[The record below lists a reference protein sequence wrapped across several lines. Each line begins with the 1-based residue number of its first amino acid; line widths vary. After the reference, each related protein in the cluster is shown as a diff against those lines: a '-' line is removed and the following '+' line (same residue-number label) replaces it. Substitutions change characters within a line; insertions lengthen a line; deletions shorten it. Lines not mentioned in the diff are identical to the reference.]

1 MFELTPQNIAIFIG
15 LAVAAFFLWRTST
28 SNARTEYAEDMSK
41 DMSKEQLKALVY
53 SLAKNLKDSK
63 EEDERLKK
71 RIEDLQFADS
81 LQREQT
87 KFLTANV
94 NKTTSV
100 M

>member
-1 MFELTPQNIAIFIG
+1 MFELTPQNLVILAGLVLATFFIWK
-15 LAVAAFFLWRTST
+15 LST
-28 SNARTEYAEDMSK
+28 SDARTEYAE

-63 EEDERLKK
+63 EEDERLRQK
-71 RIEDLQFADS
+71 IEDLQFSDS

-94 NKTTSV
+94 NKTATTV
-100 M
+100 

>member
-1 MFELTPQNIAIFIG
+1 MFELTLRNIAILAG
-15 LAVAAFFLWRTST
+15 LALATFFIWKMST
-28 SNARTEYAEDMSK
+28 SDARTEYAE

-53 SLAKNLKDSK
+53 SLAKNLKNSK
-63 EEDERLKK
+63 EEDERLRKK
-71 RIEDLQFADS
+71 IEDLQFADS

-100 M
+100 L

>member
-1 MFELTPQNIAIFIG
+1 MFELTPKNIVILVG
-15 LAVAAFFLWRTST
+15 LALAAFFLWRMST
-28 SNARTEYAEDMSK
+28 SSTRTEYAEDMSK
-41 DMSKEQLKALVY
+41 EELKALVY

-63 EEDERLKK
+63 EEDERLRKK
-71 RIEDLQFADS
+71 IEDLQFADA

-100 M
+100 L

>member
-1 MFELTPQNIAIFIG
+1 MFELTPQNIAILVG
-15 LAVAAFFLWRTST
+15 LAVAAFFLLRMST
-28 SNARTEYAEDMSK
+28 SSARTEYAE

-53 SLAKNLKDSK
+53 SLAKNLKNSK
-63 EEDERLKK
+63 EEDERLRKK
-71 RIEDLQFADS
+71 IEDLQFADS

-100 M
+100 L

>member
-1 MFELTPQNIAIFIG
+1 MSALTLQNIAILVGII
-15 LAVAAFFLWRTST
+15 AVGFALWKMST
-28 SNARTEYAEDMSK
+28 YKERRENEEDMSK
-41 DMSKEQLKALVY
+41 DQLKALVY

-63 EEDERLKK
+63 TEDELLRQK
-71 RIEDLQFADS
+71 IQDLQFADS

-100 M
+100 V

>member
-1 MFELTPQNIAIFIG
+1 MFELTSQNIAILAG
-15 LAVAAFFLWRTST
+15 LAVAAFYIWKMST
-28 SNARTEYAEDMSK
+28 SSARTEYAE

-63 EEDERLKK
+63 EEDERLRKK
-71 RIEDLQFADS
+71 IEDLQFADS

-100 M
+100 L

>member
-1 MFELTPQNIAIFIG
+1 MFELTPKNIVILVG
-15 LAVAAFFLWRTST
+15 LVLAAFFLWRMST
-28 SNARTEYAEDMSK
+28 SSTRTEYAEDMSK
-41 DMSKEQLKALVY
+41 EELKALVY

-63 EEDERLKK
+63 EEDERLRKK
-71 RIEDLQFADS
+71 IEDLQFADS

-100 M
+100 L

>member
-1 MFELTPQNIAIFIG
+1 MFELTPKNIVILVG
-15 LAVAAFFLWRTST
+15 LVLAAFFLWRMST
-28 SNARTEYAEDMSK
+28 SSTRTEYAEDMSK
-41 DMSKEQLKALVY
+41 EELKALVY

-63 EEDERLKK
+63 EEDERLRKK
-71 RIEDLQFADS
+71 IEDLQFADA

-100 M
+100 L

>member
-1 MFELTPQNIAIFIG
+1 MFELNLQNIAILVG
-15 LAVAAFFLWRTST
+15 LAVAVFFIWKGST
-28 SNARTEYAEDMSK
+28 SSTRTEYAE

-63 EEDERLKK
+63 EEDERLRKQ
-71 RIEDLQFADS
+71 IEDLQFADS

-100 M
+100 L

>member
-1 MFELTPQNIAIFIG
+1 MFELTLQNIAILAG
-15 LAVAAFFLWRTST
+15 LAVAAFFLWRMST
-28 SNARTEYAEDMSK
+28 SSARTEYAE

-53 SLAKNLKDSK
+53 SLAKNLKNSK
-63 EEDERLKK
+63 EEDERLRKK
-71 RIEDLQFADS
+71 IEDLQFADS

-100 M
+100 L

>member
-1 MFELTPQNIAIFIG
+1 MFELTPQNIAIIVALGAAVFFIIKM
-15 LAVAAFFLWRTST
+15 ST
-28 SNARTEYAEDMSK
+28 SSARTEYAEDMSK
-41 DMSKEQLKALVY
+41 DQLKALVY

-63 EEDERLKK
+63 EEDERLRKQ
-71 RIEDLQFADS
+71 IEDLQFADS

-100 M
+100 L